1 MSVIKRSTLA
11 PVSVPG
17 NLRRHQSHLDWNV
30 PHKAAGTHPREYAFM
45 RHYGMAWMRPSTGGF
60 EPGNSEVRQ

>member
-17 NLRRHQSHLDWNV
+17 NIRRRQSNLDWNV
-30 PHKAAGTHPREYAFM
+30 PHKQPGTHQREYAFM
-45 RHYGMAWMRPSTGGF
+45 RRYGMAWMRSSTRGF
-60 EPGNSEVRQ
+60 EPGNSEVHQ